1 MQGEMTG
8 AGQALA
14 HSAINRLMKPR
25 SIAILGASD
34 RPGSLGASV
43 LTNLERAGFSGDIHL
58 VNAKRDTIGDRP
70 CVRTVDDLPAGIDV
84 AILAIPQAGVLDAV
98 RSLATRDCGAAVI
111 YSAGFAEGGAE
122 GMAQQQEIG
131 RIAREAGMV
140 IEGPNCLGLVNFVDN
155 VPLTFIELPE
165 AKAQGDR
172 RVGVVSQSGA
182 MAAVVATTM
191 IAREV
196 PLSCYI
202 STGNEAASGVEDYV
216 DYLSE
221 DPETAV
227 IAMIVEH
234 FRKPQ
239 AFLAA
244 AKRAMAKGKQI
255 VLLHPGSSEAGRES
269 AATHTGAMAGDH
281 DVMRTLVAHA
291 GVILAEG
298 LEELGDIAEIALRC
312 PTLPVDNVAVV
323 SESGALKAMVLDRA
337 EKLGISLPKLTD
349 ADSPALREALPPF
362 VPVTNPLDVTAQGL
376 VDPGIYARTLHAL
389 NADDRI
395 ATIFVPLIQTDF
407 GTSGIKFNAVA
418 AALEERPAT
427 KPVIVAGVDEGGG
440 VRDEDVARLRK
451 LGVAY
456 FPTPER
462 VLQALARL
470 AEASRR
476 ATGVT
481 DKAPVDIGGA
491 AAGETIP
498 EYRSK
503 ELLAPHGVT
512 FSPCALATDL
522 DGARKVAGEL
532 GYPVVL
538 KAQSPLLSHKSDA
551 GGVIINIGDEAA
563 LATAWETLAANIA
576 HHRPGLVLDGVL
588 VEKMAPKGVEMIVGA
603 RVDPEWGPV
612 ILVGFGGV
620 TAELLKD
627 VTLLPPDLSHDAII
641 AEVLKLRMAPLLTG
655 FRGAAPC
662 DLDAL
667 ATIVAA
673 LGRVVRGTPAIREV
687 DLNPVLVM
695 PKGQGAVA
703 LDALISC

>member
-1 MQGEMTG
+1 MQGDTSG

-14 HSAINRLMKPR
+14 RSAINRLMKPR

-43 LTNLERAGFSGDIHL
+43 LANLVRAGFDGDIHL
-58 VNAKRDTIGDRP
+58 VNAKRDSIGDRP
-70 CVRTVDDLPAGIDV
+70 CVRSVDDLPAGIDV

-98 RSLATRDCGAAVI
+98 RSLAPRGCGAAVI
-111 YSAGFAEGGAE
+111 FSAGFAEGGAE
-122 GMAQQQEIG
+122 GMAQQQEIA

-140 IEGPNCLGLVNFVDN
+140 IEGPNCLGLVNFVDK

-172 RVGVVSQSGA
+172 RIGVVSQSGA

-202 STGNEAASGVEDYV
+202 STGNEAASGVEDYI
-216 DYLSE
+216 DYLSD
-221 DPETAV
+221 DPQTAV

-244 AKRAMAKGKQI
+244 AAKAMARGKQI

-281 DVMRTLVAHA
+281 DVMRTLVERA

-337 EKLGISLPKLTD
+337 EKLGITLPKLSD
-349 ADSPALREALPPF
+349 EDSPALREALPPF

-376 VDPGIYARTLHAL
+376 VDPGIYSRTLNAL
-389 NADDRI
+389 NADDRV

-407 GTSGIKFNAVA
+407 STSGIKFSAVA
-418 AALEERPAT
+418 GALEENPAT
-427 KPVIVAGVDEGGG
+427 KPIIVAGVDEGGG
-440 VRDEDVARLRK
+440 VREEDVARLRK
-451 LGVAY
+451 LGVPY

-462 VLQALARL
+462 VLQALSRFAD
-470 AEASRR
+470 ASRR
-476 ATGVT
+476 STGVT
-481 DKAPVDIGGA
+481 DKAAVDVGGGA
-491 AAGETIP
+491 AGEVIP

-503 ELLAPHGVT
+503 ELLAAHGVS
-512 FSPCALATDL
+512 FSPCRMATDIA
-522 DGARKVAGEL
+522 GARGIAAEL

-551 GGVIINIGDEAA
+551 GGVIINIADEAA
-563 LATAWETLAANIA
+563 LDAAWDRLAANIA
-576 HHRPGLVLDGVL
+576 QHRPGLVLDGVL

-612 ILVGFGGV
+612 VLVGFGGV

-627 VTLLPPDLSHDAII
+627 VALLPPDLSREDII
-641 AEVLKLRMAPLLTG
+641 AEVRKLRMAPLLTG

-667 ATIVAA
+667 AAIVEA
-673 LGRVVRGTPAIREV
+673 LGRVVRGTPSIREV